1 MYFPALK
8 LSETGVPILSKLQ
21 LERIAERYNKEYA
34 ATLNSDDDRLDPR
47 RFAKETLQLNLDYQ
61 WLSNNGCYL
70 GMAVFR
76 DATRIPVYYP
86 EINAAKWISASK
98 NTILIDRSLQ
108 PEHMRNGEKF
118 TIVHECSHQILHWAY
133 YRKQESVPCRK
144 ETVQPAFTPKEWTDE
159 DRMEWQA
166 NYLASALLIPLSALN
181 KMIEERHMAD
191 YYQHRRM
198 RGVSEK
204 SALTQAAMDVACRFG
219 VSTLMAK
226 IRLQGINFGKEIR
239 DAISI
244 R

>member
-21 LERIAERYNKEYA
+21 LERIAERYNKEYT
-34 ATLNSDDDRLDPR
+34 ATLNSEDDRLDPR
-47 RFAKETLQLNLDYQ
+47 RFAEETLQLTMDYQ

-70 GMAVFR
+70 GMAVFQ
-76 DATRIPVYYP
+76 DETHIPIYVP
-86 EINAAKWISASK
+86 EQNAAKWISASK

-108 PEHMRNGEKF
+108 QEHMRNGEKF
-118 TIVHECSHQILHWAY
+118 TIVHECSHQILHWGY

-144 ETVQPAFTPKEWTDE
+144 ESVQPSFAPTQWTDV
-159 DRMEWQA
+159 DRIEWQA

-181 KMIEERHMAD
+181 NMIEERHMAD

-204 SALTQAAMDVACRFG
+204 SALTQAALDVAARFG

-226 IRLQGINFGKEIR
+226 IRLQGIDFGRQIR

-244 R
+244 L

>member
-1 MYFPALK
+1 MYLPALK
-8 LSETGVPILSKLQ
+8 LSDTSVPILSKAQ
-21 LERIAERYNKEYA
+21 LERIAERYHKEYNTA
-34 ATLNSDDDRLDPR
+34 LDLKDDRMDPR
-47 RFAKETLQLNLDYQ
+47 RFAEEYLQLTLDYQ

-70 GMAVFR
+70 GMAIFR
-76 DATRIPVYYP
+76 DATRIPVYFP

-98 NTILIDRSLQ
+98 DTILIDRSLQ
-108 PEHMRNGEKF
+108 QEYMRNGEKF
-118 TIVHECSHQILHWAY
+118 TIVHECSHQILHWGY

-144 ETVQPAFTPKEWTDE
+144 ESVQPSFAPTQWTDV

-166 NYLASALLIPLSALN
+166 NHLASALLIPLSALN

-204 SALTQAAMDVACRFG
+204 SALTQAAMDVAARFG

-226 IRLQGINFGKEIR
+226 IRLQGIDFGKEIR